1 MYCSIGRH
9 ILIYVIRYNQQRSSV
24 LGNKIEMEITELV
37 EKNSSL
43 LRLGL
48 HLEFNDARH
57 RIANHLQ
64 RNIDRSKYS
73 CFLTGTHIHHTAFDF
88 YFSGTAKFL
97 VCKVYL

>member
-1 MYCSIGRH
+1 M
-9 ILIYVIRYNQQRSSV
+9 

-37 EKNSSL
+37 EKNTSL

-64 RNIDRSKYS
+64 RNIDRSEYNFLFLFFVF
-73 CFLTGTHIHHTAFDF
+73 CFVAIFRDLKFF
-88 YFSGTAKFL
+88 YFFCIPHIEAGRSVTILDVKIIFS
-97 VCKVYL
+97 VKYF

>member
-1 MYCSIGRH
+1 M
-9 ILIYVIRYNQQRSSV
+9 QRSSV

-37 EKNSSL
+37 EKNTSL

-64 RNIDRSKYS
+64 RNIDRSKYNFADIS
-73 CFLTGTHIHHTAFDF
+73 VRYIIQI
-88 YFSGTAKFL
+88 
-97 VCKVYL
+97 

>member
-1 MYCSIGRH
+1 MSICP
-9 ILIYVIRYNQQRSSV
+9 IQRSSV

-37 EKNSSL
+37 EKNTSL

-64 RNIDRSKYS
+64 RNIDRSKYNLNGIS
-73 CFLTGTHIHHTAFDF
+73 FRYTLSNVGNERSRQHLFLGKFI
-88 YFSGTAKFL
+88 YF
-97 VCKVYL
+97 